1 MFGLI
6 LIGPFLFFF
15 FVWNSRVLFFF
26 TSAAPGGWTKFL
38 YRPHVMERI
47 YAIDPGQLSSEVLA
61 LDTTTTTNIIRYIP
75 TTIQQAIPDLVREL
89 QTRTTTRMSV
99 VPGTTTPTPY
109 LDIWVS
115 DMCVKDL
122 RNQLE
127 YFFLARQHQLV
138 GRGTF
143 FVFTIKCVIG
153 YSSTAFEQQCHEQY
167 GRLQPIAQHLH
178 TFHLFYNRTSER
190 TILGYLV

>member
-1 MFGLI
+1 
-6 LIGPFLFFF
+6 
-15 FVWNSRVLFFF
+15 
-26 TSAAPGGWTKFL
+26 
-38 YRPHVMERI
+38 MERI

-61 LDTTTTTNIIRYIP
+61 LDTTTTTTEENKTNIIRYLP
-75 TTIQQAIPDLVREL
+75 TTIQQAIPELVREL
-89 QTRTTTRMSV
+89 QTRTTTRTSSV
-99 VPGTTTPTPY
+99 SGTTPTPY

-143 FVFTIKCVIG
+143 FVFTIKCVVG
-153 YSSTAFEQQCHEQY
+153 YSSTAFEHQCHEQY
-167 GRLQPIAQHLH
+167 RRLQPLAQHLH
-178 TFHLFYNRTSER
+178 TFHLFSNRTSER